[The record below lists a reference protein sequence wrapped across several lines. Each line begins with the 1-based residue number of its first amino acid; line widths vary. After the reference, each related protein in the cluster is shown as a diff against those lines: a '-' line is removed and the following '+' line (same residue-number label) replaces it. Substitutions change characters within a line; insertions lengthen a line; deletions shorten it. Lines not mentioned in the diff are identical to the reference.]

1 MPNPVPAGYATVT
14 PYLCVADAAKLI
26 EFLKQAFD
34 AQLLFKMDG
43 PGGRIMHAE
52 MTIGDSRIMLA
63 QPEPGKETHAMLHLY
78 MPDTDAST
86 SALSPPGPHQ
96 FASRRINST
105 ETAAPACAISL
116 AISGISPRTSR
127 TSHRKRWNAAWR
139 RKMPAPD
146 FCNAHNSF
154 AVRFYS

>member
-63 QPEPGKETHAMLHLY
+63 QPEPGKETHAMIHLY
-78 MPDTDAST
+78 IPDTDAVYARAIAAGAT
-86 SALSPPGPHQ
+86 SVREPADQ
-96 FASRRINST
+96 FYGDRSAGVRDEFGNQWYIATHIEDVSQEEMERRMAAMKA
-105 ETAAPACAISL
+105 TA
-116 AISGISPRTSR
+116 
-127 TSHRKRWNAAWR
+127 
-139 RKMPAPD
+139 
-146 FCNAHNSF
+146 
-154 AVRFYS
+154 

>member
-63 QPEPGKETHAMLHLY
+63 QPEPGQETRAMIHLY
-78 MPDTDAST
+78 MPEVDAVYKRAIAAGAT
-86 SALSPPGPHQ
+86 SVREPADQ
-96 FASRRINST
+96 FYGDRSAGVRDQFGNQWYIATHIEDVSEEEMARRM
-105 ETAAPACAISL
+105 TAMKATA
-116 AISGISPRTSR
+116 
-127 TSHRKRWNAAWR
+127 
-139 RKMPAPD
+139 
-146 FCNAHNSF
+146 
-154 AVRFYS
+154 